1 MLGER
6 LGVMDLDDLGQRRPI
21 VLLAEIPAVRPGE
34 LGVGHALAGVGHAL
48 EAEVRGVGENR
59 RQYAAWI
66 VVDLAG
72 TQVPEHRRKP
82 GQRVDFPQELG
93 DPDARQKAI
102 DGAVQGPRLLRCRG
116 FHQRHRQPV
125 TLKRYAHQ
133 VSAAQAS
140 REAGQSLIEQA
151 CAPGQVTAQLDVHR
165 QAVGFGG
172 DLVLGKQVVAEPPV
186 SPRALDPD
194 VAGFEAVAQGRDWR
208 GLVKPPGNLAAAR
221 LHQLLPAL

>member
-34 LGVGHALAGVGHAL
+34 LSVGHALARVGHAL

-82 GQRVDFPQELG
+82 GQRVDFPQELA
-93 DPDARQKAI
+93 DPDA
-102 DGAVQGPRLLRCRG
+102 AVAEVAADDVDPEAA
-116 FHQRHRQPV
+116 V
-125 TLKRYAHQ
+125 ADDAAAVAA
-133 VSAAQAS
+133 VSAARPMGA
-140 REAGQSLIEQA
+140 
-151 CAPGQVTAQLDVHR
+151 
-165 QAVGFGG
+165 AVLLLGI
-172 DLVLGKQVVAEPPV
+172 LVLLVVVVGK
-186 SPRALDPD
+186 
-194 VAGFEAVAQGRDWR
+194 
-208 GLVKPPGNLAAAR
+208 
-221 LHQLLPAL
+221 H